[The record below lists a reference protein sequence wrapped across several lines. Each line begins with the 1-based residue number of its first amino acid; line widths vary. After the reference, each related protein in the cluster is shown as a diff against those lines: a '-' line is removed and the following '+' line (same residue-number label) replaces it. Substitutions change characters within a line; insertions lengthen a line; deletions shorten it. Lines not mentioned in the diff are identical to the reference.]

1 MRNNE
6 NLMYSCWLSH
16 RGFKNSTYKDYLKNV
31 VVKCHGELID
41 TALSEI
47 NRSILEDGSQNENC
61 KDFSAI
67 SIYDD
72 ESKVEQNKCL
82 ILEYSSKYELKHDG
96 YCIKHDENSDET
108 ECIRIQG
115 ISQNGILYG
124 VFGLLRLIDCNSYD
138 KDELIIENPK
148 KDLRIINQWDNI
160 DGTIE
165 RGYAG
170 SSILYEGKRNRE
182 RTKSIMETIGI
193 GANSQVIRESINDD
207 YVLNENTKRID
218 EYGRLLCSI
227 GINSIVINNT
237 NVHKEETELIEEKID
252 IVQSLSNIFSKWG
265 IKVFL
270 SINFASPITLGYLDT
285 SDPLNDDVK
294 KWWKEKIEFIYEKV
308 PDLGGFMVKADS
320 EGRPGPFTYG
330 RNHADGANLFAQLL
344 KPYDGILIWR
354 CFVYNCRQDWRDYKT
369 DRAKAA
375 YDCFN
380 PLDGKFM
387 DNVYLQIKNG
397 PMDFQ
402 VREPLSPLF
411 GTMDNTNKLME
422 LEITQEYTGQQK
434 HVCFLIPMW
443 KEALKQSTYA
453 HGKKSEAGE
462 RISGIAGIANIGN
475 DENWTGHYLAQSNL
489 YGFGRLCWNY
499 DISSEQI
506 IKEWIKQSLGNDEEV
521 VKNTG
526 FILRESWKTYED
538 YTSPLGIGWMVTPT
552 VHYGPDVDGYEF
564 SPWGTYNRADYRGIG
579 IDRTVETG
587 TGYSA
592 QYNYPLSSI
601 YEDVEKC
608 PDELLLFFHH
618 APYTHRLKSDKTVIQ
633 HIYDTHFK
641 GYENVE
647 KFIEKWSELK
657 GKVDEEIFE
666 HVLNKLNIQLESA
679 REWRDR
685 INTYFYRMTGIIDSA
700 GRKIY

>member
-1 MRNNE
+1 MRNKE
-6 NLMYSCWLSH
+6 NSMYSCWLSH
-16 RGFKNSTYKDYLKNV
+16 KGVNNSSYKEYLKNI
-31 VVKCHGELID
+31 VVKCNGKLID
-41 TALSEI
+41 TALSEL
-47 NRSILEDGSQNENC
+47 NRSVLDTESKDLDMNCISGIL
-61 KDFSAI
+61 
-67 SIYDD
+67 IYED
-72 ESKVEQNKCL
+72 ESKVDNNKYL
-82 ILEYSSKYELKHDG
+82 VLEYTFENNLVNDG
-96 YCIKHDENSDET
+96 YCIKYQKVDDKN

-124 VFGLLRLIDCNSYD
+124 VFGFLRLIDCNSYD
-138 KDELIIENPK
+138 ESQLIIENPK

-170 SSILYEGKRNRE
+170 SSILYEGRKNRE
-182 RTKSIMETIGI
+182 RTKSIMATIGI
-193 GANSQVIRESINDD
+193 GANSQVIRDSFDD
-207 YVLNENTKRID
+207 EYVLNENTKRIND
-218 EYGRLLCSI
+218 YGRLLCSV

-252 IVQSLSNIFSKWG
+252 MVKSLSDIFGKWG

-294 KWWKEKIEFIYEKV
+294 NWWEERIEFIYERV
-308 PDLGGFMVKADS
+308 PELGGFMIKADS

-330 RNHADGANLFAQLL
+330 RNHADGANLFAELL
-344 KPYDGILIWR
+344 KPYGGIVIWR

-411 GTMDNTNKLME
+411 GTMQNTNKIME

-434 HVCFLIPMW
+434 HVCFLVPMW

-453 HGKKSEAGE
+453 EGKKSEAGE

-475 DENWTGHYLAQSNL
+475 DENWTGHYLAQANL
-489 YGFGRLCWNY
+489 YGFGRICWNY

-521 VKNTG
+521 IKNTG

-564 SPWGTYNRADYRGIG
+564 SPWGTYNRADCRGIG

-587 TGYSA
+587 TGYSG

-601 YEDVEKC
+601 YEDINKC
-608 PDELLLFFHH
+608 PDELILFFHH
-618 APYTHRLKSDKTVIQ
+618 VPYTKKLKSGKTVIQ

-647 KFIEKWSELK
+647 NFIGKWMKLK
-657 GKVDEEIFE
+657 EKVDIEIYE
-666 HVLNKLNIQLESA
+666 HVLNRLKEQLESA
-679 REWRDR
+679 CEWRDR
-685 INTYFYRMTGIIDSA
+685 INTYFYRMTGIKDKA